1 MCDWYE
7 VAPKFDLHSCEVAS
21 PPQQIFVLK
30 GRLLHPRHLSKC
42 SVKTL
47 LCPADHKSSDGEMRL
62 KSEEEEE
69 EEEEKEEEEEDKTM

>member
-1 MCDWYE
+1 MCEWYE
-7 VAPKFDLHSCEVAS
+7 VAPKVELHSCEVAS
-21 PPQQIFVLK
+21 PPPQQIFVLK

-47 LCPADHKSSDGEMRL
+47 LCPADHKSSGGEMRL

-69 EEEEKEEEEEDKTM
+69 EEEEEDKTM